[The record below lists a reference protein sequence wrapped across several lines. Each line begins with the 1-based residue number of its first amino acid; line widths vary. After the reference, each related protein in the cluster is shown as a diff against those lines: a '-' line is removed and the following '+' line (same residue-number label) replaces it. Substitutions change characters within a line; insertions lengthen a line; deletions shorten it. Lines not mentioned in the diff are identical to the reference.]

1 MTDKSLIE
9 AAVANLS
16 GAMETRDHFR
26 NGASLKS
33 QTSRINLMKK
43 IFAIALVMIVILPME
58 SCSSNSSQSQSQP
71 ISINNNLFGAWEG
84 EYNNFLFFFDNGTY
98 YGRRFESSGKYSIHE
113 NFIMLTSVGH
123 QGSES
128 SSLYTFSVSGDTLTL
143 LQYGN
148 SEERKVTFKK
158 VKK

>member
-1 MTDKSLIE
+1 
-9 AAVANLS
+9 
-16 GAMETRDHFR
+16 MEKYYSVVKAENQVK

-43 IFAIALVMIVILPME
+43 IFAIVLVMIVILSMK

-84 EYNNFLFFFDNGTY
+84 EYNSFLFFFDNGTY
-98 YGRRFESSGKYSIHE
+98 YGRGLESSGRYSIHE
-113 NFIMLTSVGH
+113 NFIMLTSVGYN
-123 QGSES
+123 GGES

-143 LQYGN
+143 LLYGN
-148 SEERKVTFKK
+148 SEERKITFKK